1 MRPITQ
7 LTENE
12 YYELQDSYYYEL
24 LENGLMI
31 NHPSDI
37 TSEMMEKHYGGIYFV
52 DEDFFCNLKD

>member
-24 LENGLMI
+24 LENGMMI

-37 TSEMMEKHYGGIYFV
+37 TNDMMADHGEYEPVFRDGKLDIG
-52 DEDFFCNLKD
+52 